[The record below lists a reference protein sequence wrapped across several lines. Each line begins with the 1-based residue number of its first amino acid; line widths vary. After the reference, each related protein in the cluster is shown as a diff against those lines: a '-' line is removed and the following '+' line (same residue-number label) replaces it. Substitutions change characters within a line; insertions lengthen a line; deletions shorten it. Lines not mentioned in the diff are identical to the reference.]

1 MTTANNERVK
11 RYKERMKGAGFR
23 RLDAWVTA
31 ELYARLESERK
42 PWECYGRVLER
53 LVLGRGARRSIAG
66 K

>member
-1 MTTANNERVK
+1 MTTNNERVK

-53 LVLGRGARRSIAG
+53 LLAG
-66 K
+66 KSAERRITRK